1 MGVKGNTTR
10 FLQVAVYFGGAEL
23 GRYERPL
30 ASSRGVSVGRSL
42 LSDIRSVIWPRWDE
56 LELVLKTT
64 TGLVLNPNLPWHG
77 VFSDG
82 KTTHILATGKHQ
94 KKVLEITPG
103 VTASLRL
110 DDLSVAIRVGP
121 MRAAEDLRITPVAGY
136 GGSLYS
142 FIADRTSEWVA
153 LGIASCAAAAI
164 AISAFITLSQRPLD
178 SYASIK
184 ELPGERLLPFIAQ
197 KYLAEAPHVL
207 QSGLDRFNY
216 IHSVWRFYDDLTET
230 VAFGAKP
237 SPDTKIFGT
246 TIDHYTAMASTQK
259 SLLSESESRQSKTS
273 ARGDVKRI
281 SMPMVLGESL
291 DGRALRT
298 LDKIFVVSANAK
310 PLAQRRN
317 SLASEFEKDIGY
329 KYQAPDAGDQT
340 AKAFGA
346 ISAGFLGFEDDE
358 KSQFSQATAMA
369 TKASVL
375 QMDLFGEGRLVF
387 GPANCCE
394 APLGAPLSHDYLTW
408 KSPEFS
414 VATDHELAALKAS
427 IWGAPLHETPVIREP
442 NSGKLAPSLV
452 ERTVASGRYQIRL
465 CYELALRRNQAAQ
478 GAMEWKWRIDSQG
491 KISGIDLLRSSIKDE
506 ELVRC
511 VRDKIASWRFPKP
524 AGGSVEV
531 RYPFEFSRDK
541 G

>member
-1 MGVKGNTTR
+1 MGGKTSATR
-10 FLQVAVYFGGAEL
+10 FLKVAVYFGGAEL
-23 GRYERPL
+23 GKYERPL
-30 ASSRGVSVGRSL
+30 TRSRGVTIGRSL
-42 LSDIRSVIWPRWDE
+42 LADIRSVIWPRWDE
-56 LELVLKTT
+56 LELILKTR

-82 KTTHILATGKHQ
+82 KTTHILDTKKHQ

-103 VTASLRL
+103 STASLRL
-110 DDLSVAIRVGP
+110 DDLSVAISVGP
-121 MRAAEDLRITPVAGY
+121 MRAKESIRVVPVSGY
-136 GGSLYS
+136 GGSLHTL
-142 FIADRTSEWVA
+142 IADRASEWGA
-153 LGIASCAAAAI
+153 LALAAGAAAAI
-164 AISAFITLSQRPLD
+164 TISAFITLNQRESD
-178 SYASIK
+178 SYAGIK

-216 IHSVWRFYDDLTET
+216 IHSVWSFYDDLTET
-230 VAFGAKP
+230 VAFGSKP
-237 SPDTKIFGT
+237 SAETKIFAT
-246 TIDHYTAMASTQK
+246 TVNHYTAMASAQR
-259 SLLSESESRQSKTS
+259 SLLMESESRQSQ
-273 ARGDVKRI
+273 AADRRNFGRV

-291 DGRALRT
+291 DGRAQRT
-298 LDKIFVVSANAK
+298 LDKIFIVSANAK
-310 PLAQRRN
+310 PLALRRN
-317 SLASEFEKDIGY
+317 GVATEFEKDIGY
-329 KYQAPDAGDQT
+329 KYQMHTGSDET

-346 ISAGFLGFEDDE
+346 ISAGFLGLEDDE
-358 KSQFSQATAMA
+358 KSQVSQATALA
-369 TKASVL
+369 TKASIL

-387 GPANCCE
+387 GPSNCCA

-408 KSPEFS
+408 LSPGFTAS
-414 VATDHELAALKAS
+414 TKNDLAALKAS
-427 IWGAPLHETPVIREP
+427 VWGAPLRDAPLIREP
-442 NSGKLAPSLV
+442 NSGKLAPILV

-478 GAMEWKWRIDSQG
+478 GSMEWKWRIDSQG

-506 ELVRC
+506 DLVRC

-524 AGGSVEV
+524 VGGSIEV